1 MSGQEENPRSRRR
14 SFTGFLGRTQ
24 LNLGILRER
33 YKTVKKEHEMEA
45 RSVLAAELDDS
56 IRGGTSFTI
65 KRHSN
70 VVVDPNWNSVGLR
83 RQEGERE
90 EEEEGGEEGEER
102 VGGEE
107 FGTGKAAE
115 GEHEEGVGNDIVS
128 SSGKP
133 EMALEEEDA
142 WLHSFWETAQ
152 LPVFPPSGAASI
164 KQTVL
169 PELPTAESLDN
180 SFMQQAEA
188 QRVVV
193 NSVPERVLREER
205 RRVEA
210 RLFEQREMHLA
221 AFTKKEAALVWR
233 EQLAGQRVKEQE
245 VQARA
250 RLTAERQRREAEMLQ
265 REAGLG
271 RSFRRAREALEGAVR
286 RQGAALVEAFGAMRE
301 GGASLSRRLALRSE
315 SLPQPLE
322 IRVHC
327 LRAVKEKLPRGAY
340 VVMASMFKSLGGQ
353 PLAWTRLATN
363 GIGPG
368 FGGTTRAAKHQ
379 GRFFDKALRFED
391 SVFCLCPP
399 VGALQPS
406 YTLVLELFRLHARTN
421 ALDRC
426 EAWTAMPLCSEHFS
440 VPQGRFKL
448 PFLRGCHSPLVQ
460 SYRDM
465 EEAVARDLGAWLCN
479 GYVELRLFPLQEA
492 IASIQEMRGALG
504 NRAAARIVTESGRLS
519 LDFLNKTLKGAVL
532 RSEGGEAKEEEL
544 EGEPG
549 PWSEQAPL
557 LSRKPGTGDRPPP
570 ISHSKH
576 KGHRVLRSLPSLSL
590 SESLSAKG
598 IVSRASSW
606 AVQFGSFFVAA
617 SAKGNKGRRDNRVYA
632 APNDDEGGAEEEHEE
647 EGVHEFSG
655 RDLSGSVKS
664 IVGDRVR
671 SHSRSPSPPGRKGE
685 SPGDGECED
694 GSGEEDEG
702 EEEVDEESSDV
713 FLERGYGPADEPFLH
728 AEQRGKLGGIEAV
741 DSREGRRWAASG
753 LEGRMVRRLQSD
765 GLRLDSEAL
774 EGSDGPQGASS
785 TAKVCGVGWLP
796 LDNARD
802 MDRYSCSI
810 ASNASQRRRLLPG
823 AVSAFKLRLLLH
835 EALGDLLPAMWGSLD
850 FVVTVLVLLVAL
862 WVRAWLHYLAQY
874 LYLAAY
880 GAPVF
885 AFQLQALQISFKY
898 MSSSLPQA
906 VEVGLVAIGP
916 LALNVFFLGVCLAG
930 GLFHALAGFIPDAC
944 SKFVACFGLASVLD
958 PLLVLVVDLGYRN
971 YDCEQRPG
979 CGGIGGYVS
988 PDCAC
993 FVGDFIKLWARTQR
1007 DEGSGITGLLVTLIL
1022 YAGTAAVSTLV
1033 LAEYFVRVHR
1043 NARVL
1048 DLSRR
1053 LCAPA
1058 VEFFLPADFEVS
1070 HDELCHVCLRSES
1083 WRGPGGARRRVVV
1096 HEYSETDRLDPTF
1109 HGVLSHVAIYEVSAE
1124 GVPVK
1129 LFRQFVRGSDG
1140 AIVETFGPLVFASE
1154 TASKPTGAGQGP
1166 DAAERDQKAHEAAH
1180 ALFKTRRRL
1189 FSGVD
1194 RA

>member
-1 MSGQEENPRSRRR
+1 MSEGEESLRSRRSGWEIINR
-14 SFTGFLGRTQ
+14 AHSIGL
-24 LNLGILRER
+24 LRER
-33 YKTVKKEHEMEA
+33 FKTVKKEH
-45 RSVLAAELDDS
+45 ELDDS
-56 IRGGTSFTI
+56 IRGGTSFSV

-70 VVVDPNWNSVGLR
+70 VVVDPNWNSTGSLR
-83 RQEGERE
+83 RQE
-90 EEEEGGEEGEER
+90 
-102 VGGEE
+102 EE
-107 FGTGKAAE
+107 FVAAKAYVKE
-115 GEHEEGVGNDIVS
+115 DEEDRVEDAAAPTSAMPGL
-128 SSGKP
+128 
-133 EMALEEEDA
+133 ALEEEDA
-142 WLHSFWETAQ
+142 SLHSFWETAQ
-152 LPVFPPSGAASI
+152 LPIMPLSVTASS
-164 KQTVL
+164 KQAVL
-169 PELPTAESLDN
+169 PELPTADSLD
-180 SFMQQAEA
+180 SAFLQQAEA
-188 QRVVV
+188 LRVVV

-205 RRVEA
+205 HRVEA
-210 RLFEQREMHLA
+210 RLFEQREKHLA

-250 RLTAERQRREAEMLQ
+250 RLMAERQRREAEMLQ

-271 RSFRRAREALEGAVR
+271 RSFRRAREALERAVR
-286 RQGAALVEAFGAMRE
+286 RQGAALVEAFGAVRE

-340 VVMASMFKSLGGQ
+340 VVMASMFQSLGGQ

-368 FGGTTRAAKHQ
+368 FGATTRAAKHQ

-399 VGALQPS
+399 AATLQPS

-421 ALDRC
+421 AMDRC
-426 EAWTAMPLCSEHFS
+426 EAWTALPLCSEHFC

-448 PFLRGCHSPLVQ
+448 PFLRGCHSPQLQ

-492 IASIQEMRGALG
+492 ITSMQEMRGALAD
-504 NRAAARIVTESGRLS
+504 RAAARIITEGGRLS

-532 RSEGGEAKEEEL
+532 RSEGGEVKEEEV
-544 EGEPG
+544 EGEAG
-549 PWSEQAPL
+549 PWNEQAPL

-570 ISHSKH
+570 PQSHSKH
-576 KGHRVLRSLPSLSL
+576 KGNRVLRSLPSLSL
-590 SESLSAKG
+590 TDALSAKAV
-598 IVSRASSW
+598 VSRASSW
-606 AVQFGSFFVAA
+606 AGQFGSFFVAG
-617 SAKGNKGRRDNRVYA
+617 SRKGRRDNRVYA
-632 APNDDEGGAEEEHEE
+632 APDEEGAEGERNKGNGAENEGEE
-647 EGVHEFSG
+647 EDGVHDFSG
-655 RDLSGSVKS
+655 RDLSGSGKGGVAGKIS
-664 IVGDRVR
+664 NR
-671 SHSRSPSPPGRKGE
+671 SRSPSPSSRAQNTVKGWGE
-685 SPGDGECED
+685 DDDDEGGDE
-694 GSGEEDEG
+694 EG
-702 EEEVDEESSDV
+702 EEESDV
-713 FLERGYGPADEPFLH
+713 LLERGYGAADELFLH

-741 DSREGRRWAASG
+741 DSRDGRRWAAAG
-753 LEGRMVRRLQSD
+753 LEGRVVRRMQSD

-774 EGSDGPQGASS
+774 EGSDGQPASS

-802 MDRYSCSI
+802 MDRYSYSI
-810 ASNASQRRRLLPG
+810 ARNASQRRRLLPG
-823 AVSAFKLRLLLH
+823 AVSSFKMRLMLH

-850 FVVTVLVLLVAL
+850 FFVTTLVLLVAL
-862 WVRAWLHYLAQY
+862 WVRVWLHYLAQY
-874 LYLAAY
+874 LYLTAY

-885 AFQLQALQISFKY
+885 AFQMQALQISFKY
-898 MSSSLPQA
+898 MSTSIPQA

-916 LALNVFFLGVCLAG
+916 LALNVFFLALCLAG

-958 PLLVLVVDLGYRN
+958 PLLVLIVDLGYRN
-971 YDCEQRPG
+971 FDCDQRPG
-979 CGGIGGYVS
+979 CGGTGGYVS

-993 FVGDFIKLWARTQR
+993 FVGDFMKLWARTHR

-1022 YAGTAAVSTLV
+1022 YSGTAIASALV

-1058 VEFFLPADFEVS
+1058 DEFFLPADFEVS
-1070 HDELCHVCLRSES
+1070 HDELCNVCLRSET
-1083 WRGPGGARRRVVV
+1083 WRGPGGTRRRVVV
-1096 HEYSETDRLDPTF
+1096 HEYSETDRLDPAF
-1109 HGVLSHVAIYEVSAE
+1109 RSVVSHVAIYEVSAE
-1124 GVPVK
+1124 GVPLK
-1129 LFRQFVRGSDG
+1129 LFRQFLRGSDG

-1154 TASKPTGAGQGP
+1154 AASKTAGGAEVP
-1166 DAAERDQKAHEAAH
+1166 DAAGRDQAAEEAARV
-1180 ALFKTRRRL
+1180 LFKTRRRL
-1189 FSGVD
+1189 FAGVD